1 MNNLRERLILIHE
14 RIARACAAASRPT
27 DSVHLL
33 AVSKTFDAPAVRAA
47 ALAGQR
53 RFGENY
59 LQEALAKQLELAD
72 LGLEWHFIGPVQ
84 SNKTAD
90 LATHFDWVHGV
101 DRLKIAQ
108 RLSAARPATALPLNV
123 CVQVN
128 ISEEASKSGCRP
140 DQTLTLCLEVA
151 ALPGLRLRGL
161 MAIPAPPVPGADA
174 QAPFRA
180 LRLLFEQIRAQGL
193 SLDTISAGMSDDLEA
208 AIAQGSTLVRVGS
221 AIFGTRPQK
230 ASTP

>member
-1 MNNLRERLILIHE
+1 MNNLRERLIQIHA
-14 RIARACAAASRPT
+14 RIARACAAASRSPE
-27 DSVHLL
+27 SVQLL
-33 AVSKTFDAPAVRAA
+33 AVSKTFDAQAVREAA
-47 ALAGQR
+47 RAGQH

-84 SNKTAD
+84 SNKTAE
-90 LATHFDWVHGV
+90 LAVHFDWVHGV

-108 RLSAARPATALPLNV
+108 RLSAARPAARTPLNV

-128 ISEEASKSGCRP
+128 ISDEVSKSGCRP
-140 DQTLTLCLEVA
+140 DQALTLCSEIA
-151 ALPGLRLRGL
+151 TLPGLRLRGL
-161 MAIPAPPVPGADA
+161 MAIPAPPTPGADA
-174 QAPFRA
+174 QQPFRA
-180 LRLLFEQIRAQGL
+180 LRELFEQIRAQGL
-193 SLDTISAGMSDDLEA
+193 PLDTISAGMSDDLEA

-230 ASTP
+230 TPAP